1 MTMRKVGAFY
11 EMYGK
16 NAQIAVDVLK
26 LHLTSKNGED
36 MVGFPDTVK
45 SEYADKLRYA
55 GYTVLIEESFEIN
68 PPKQQE
74 KLMSDISEV
83 AETTPEET
91 INPLTIT
98 FSGDSDSLDEI
109 RDKALSLS
117 AACTLHKRT
126 CSRYIRKS

>member
-1 MTMRKVGAFY
+1 
-11 EMYGK
+11 
-16 NAQIAVDVLK
+16 
-26 LHLTSKNGED
+26 

-109 RDKALSLS
+109 RDNGSFHSVQLVHLSQADL
-117 AACTLHKRT
+117 
-126 CSRYIRKS
+126 

>member
-1 MTMRKVGAFY
+1 
-11 EMYGK
+11 
-16 NAQIAVDVLK
+16 
-26 LHLTSKNGED
+26 
-36 MVGFPDTVK
+36 MVKIWSVFLITVK

-91 INPLTIT
+91 IN
-98 FSGDSDSLDEI
+98 
-109 RDKALSLS
+109 S
-117 AACTLHKRT
+117 AYYHIQR
-126 CSRYIRKS
+126 